1 MRPPGPQ
8 EKRPQSGEL
17 FCSVAHAPCAG
28 WQQPIDRLIDHLVT
42 DAGAQAEHDPIIPGT
57 GEYAKLHGARRAP
70 RGISRIPSP
79 AQGGWCGVVL
89 ILQPPNRRC
98 VASTPYVFAISASV
112 SPAYGPG
119 LPAAESIQRIRPPSP
134 VDKTERFCAARSVP
148 TIVHT
153 NRVRMEPKIPARR
166 GAAPVTVRRP
176 ATHSSAGLSWSTVK
190 DVLRGTE
197 RRLHHALETVAA

>member
-1 MRPPGPQ
+1 MRRGASSSAA
-8 EKRPQSGEL
+8 QSSLRRVDAICLRNIG
-17 FCSVAHAPCAG
+17 
-28 WQQPIDRLIDHLVT
+28 QRLTGI
-42 DAGAQAEHDPIIPGT
+42 DAG
-57 GEYAKLHGARRAP
+57 
-70 RGISRIPSP
+70 
-79 AQGGWCGVVL
+79 QG
-89 ILQPPNRRC
+89 
-98 VASTPYVFAISASV
+98 F
-112 SPAYGPG
+112 
-119 LPAAESIQRIRPPSP
+119 LPLMSIQRIRPPSP

-190 DVLRGTE
+190 DVLRVTE